1 MSQIPDTRAVL
12 GIRRR
17 TVLQAGTAAAFL
29 AALGPLRAQETQ
41 PPVVLIT
48 GTSSG
53 FGRLMAEGF
62 ARSGF
67 LPPCGKWKGATLL
80 PPRSCVRWRG
90 RTTFP
95 SKCSNL

>member
-1 MSQIPDTRAVL
+1 MDLRAIPVKDRGSFRGRSATWSAKESEMSQIPDTRAVL

-67 LPPCGKWKGATLL
+67 
-80 PPRSCVRWRG
+80 
-90 RTTFP
+90 
-95 SKCSNL
+95 